1 VLAGGTP
8 DRLLMFDRS
17 RTRFSELHFNDLDQE
32 NVDALRQRFAKLG
45 GSANYYTEEAA
56 TAVDRIV
63 RGLNPKGLHFAFLDP
78 YNLENLPFSII
89 SRLAKLPRMDM
100 LIHVSIFDLQ
110 RNLRRYLKDGR
121 VLDAF
126 MPSWREHVD
135 TMRNDQAVRTDLLH
149 YWLGLIRG
157 LGTAP
162 AEGIELVS
170 ATGGQRLYWL
180 VLVSAHELG
189 RRLWNDISNVNVQGR
204 LF

>member
-121 VLDAF
+121 VLD
-126 MPSWREHVD
+126 EC
-135 TMRNDQAVRTDLLH
+135 
-149 YWLGLIRG
+149 
-157 LGTAP
+157 
-162 AEGIELVS
+162 
-170 ATGGQRLYWL
+170 
-180 VLVSAHELG
+180 SAHARIWG
-189 RRLWNDISNVNVQGR
+189 
-204 LF
+204 